1 MAKSQERAPNP
12 PPETSRRRLHTRSWV
27 MVGVILAIGIVSAVL
42 LAHLLR
48 DMDWTL
54 LRETAPLYLALVLL
68 LSALGTATYTA
79 AIYVLVRAS
88 GYATTIGQ
96 AYLVLTASLSVNY
109 VTPLKFGIPLR
120 IYLYRQV
127 MRVPLAVGT
136 ALVALET
143 WLGMLIP
150 ALISGLGIALLFP
163 EIGLAAP
170 LTLIAALLV
179 GMGVIVFIQPSRLNS
194 LLERLPLQQLTMRLA
209 RFGETVQTGFRSLPL
224 WWLGVTALLIGLNVT
239 AAAVRLYVVLLML
252 GQTIDWLAVLAAL
265 TISITAGNLSMI
277 PMGLGVRD
285 ASLTLLLRQLGAP
298 DEVALSTAVI
308 QRLFAPGLPLL
319 LGLISANILGVSEMV
334 KHRDQDR

>member
-1 MAKSQERAPNP
+1 M
-12 PPETSRRRLHTRSWV
+12 
-27 MVGVILAIGIVSAVL
+27 GVIFVIGVASAVL

-48 DMDWTL
+48 DMDWAL
-54 LRETAPLYLALVLL
+54 FQETAPLYLAFVLL
-68 LSALGTATYTA
+68 LSALGTVTYTA

-88 GYATTIGQ
+88 GYPTTVGQ

-127 MRVPLAVGT
+127 MHVPLAIGT

-143 WLGMLIP
+143 WLGILIP
-150 ALISGLGIALLFP
+150 AIMSGIGIALLFP
-163 EIGLAAP
+163 EIGLALP
-170 LTLIAALLV
+170 LALLTALLV
-179 GMGVIVFIQPSRLNS
+179 GMGLALFIKPTQITP
-194 LLERLPLQQLTMRLA
+194 LLKRLPLQQFTLRLV
-209 RFGETVQTGFRSLPL
+209 RFGETVQMGFRSAPL
-224 WWLGVTALLIGLNVT
+224 WGLGVVALLIGLNVMT
-239 AAAVRLYVVLLML
+239 AAVRLYVVLLML
-252 GQTIDWLAVLAAL
+252 GQTSDWLAVLAAL

-285 ASLTLLLRQLGAP
+285 ASLTLLLRQLGVP
-298 DEVALSTAVI
+298 DEVALSAAVI

-334 KHRDQDR
+334 KHGDQDG

>member
-1 MAKSQERAPNP
+1 
-12 PPETSRRRLHTRSWV
+12 
-27 MVGVILAIGIVSAVL
+27 MVGIILVIGVVSAVL

-48 DMDWTL
+48 GMDWAL
-54 LRETAPLYLALVLL
+54 LRETAPLYLALILL

-79 AIYVLVRAS
+79 AIYVLVRAG
-88 GYATTIGQ
+88 GYATTVGQ
-96 AYLVLTASLSVNY
+96 AYLVLTSSLSVNY

-150 ALISGLGIALLFP
+150 AMIAGVGIALLFP

-170 LTLIAALLV
+170 LALLTILIA
-179 GMGVIVFIQPSRLNS
+179 GMGLALFVQPSRMMP
-194 LLERLPLQQLTMRLA
+194 LLERLPLQKFTLRLA
-209 RFGETVQTGFRSLPL
+209 RFGEMVQMGFRSLPIG
-224 WWLGVTALLIGLNVT
+224 WLGVVALLIGLNVLI
-239 AAAVRLYVVLLML
+239 AAIRLYVVLLML
-252 GQTIDWLAVLAAL
+252 GQTVHWLSLLAAL
-265 TISITAGNLSMI
+265 AISVTAGNLSMI

-285 ASLTLLLRQLGAP
+285 ASLTLLLGQLGVP
-298 DEVALSTAVI
+298 NEIALSTAVI
-308 QRLFAPGLPLL
+308 QRLFAPGWPLL

-334 KHRDQDR
+334 KQWDQEG

>member
-1 MAKSQERAPNP
+1 
-12 PPETSRRRLHTRSWV
+12 
-27 MVGVILAIGIVSAVL
+27 MVAGVILVIAVVSAVL

-48 DMDWTL
+48 DMEWAL

-88 GYATTIGQ
+88 GYPTTIGQ

-127 MRVPLAVGT
+127 MHVPLAVGT

-150 ALISGLGIALLFP
+150 ALIASVGIALVFP

-170 LTLIAALLV
+170 LALLTILFM
-179 GMGVIVFIQPSRLNS
+179 GMGLALFVRPSRITP
-194 LLERLPLQQLTMRLA
+194 LLRRLPLQKFTLRLA
-209 RFGETVQTGFRSLPL
+209 RFGETVQMGFRSLPL
-224 WWLGVTALLIGLNVT
+224 GWLGVVALLIGLNVT
-239 AAAVRLYVVLLML
+239 VAAVRLYVVLLML
-252 GQTIDWLAVLAAL
+252 GQAISWLSLLAVLA
-265 TISITAGNLSMI
+265 ISITAGNLSMI

-285 ASLTLLLRQLGAP
+285 ASLTLLLRQLGVP
-298 DEVALSTAVI
+298 DQVALSVAVI
-308 QRLFAPGLPLL
+308 QRLFAPGWPLL

-334 KHRDQDR
+334 KHWDREG